1 MKGTIYWDESS
12 RGYHQNEGRTPYKR
26 GRWVGEKMVNGRRVR
41 MRSSDYKKILQWLNP
56 EMNPKNR
63 MRLKDFPDYEIDLNE
78 EAIYNKWGRVMKP
91 TIVNGNATYCLRRN
105 GERYYVR
112 FNRAAYAVL
121 HNISV
126 MQIPTDIWV
135 VKKDG
140 DYILQHPVDFRREE
154 YTRRKKGETRIMQCI
169 LSKRIREAEILQR
182 YYVNFDATE
191 IATYATME
199 IFDSLVREIMK
210 RRYCKMERAA
220 EIVSYGTE
228 VFLAK
233 LKTRNVPFVS
243 ISSAISS
250 ICWKVRWNKN
260 QCELKEDYNYEREY
274 N

>member
-12 RGYHQNEGRTPYKR
+12 RGYASY
-26 GRWVGEKMVNGRRVR
+26 
-41 MRSSDYKKILQWLNP
+41 I
-56 EMNPKNR
+56 
-63 MRLKDFPDYEIDLNE
+63 
-78 EAIYNKWGRVMKP
+78 
-91 TIVNGNATYCLRRN
+91 LRRQ
-105 GERYYVR
+105 GKPVAVG

-121 HNISV
+121 HGIGV
-126 MQIPTDIWV
+126 KQIPTEIWV
-135 VKKDG
+135 VKRNG
-140 DYILQHPVDFRREE
+140 EYILQHPVDVMKEE
-154 YTRRKKGETRIMQCI
+154 YTKRKRGETRIMQCI

-182 YYVNFDATE
+182 YYANFDPTE
-191 IATYATME
+191 ITTYATME
-199 IFDSLVREIMK
+199 IFDSLVKEIMK

-228 VFLAK
+228 VFLSK

-274 N
+274 Y